1 MPAPVDSP
9 AGSMDTVDKGVGR
22 LSWPRTVLA
31 TDNSFAGLVLRIM
44 LGVVMFPHGAQK
56 VFGWF
61 GGHGFSATMNSFTEN
76 MGIPWMFALLAV
88 LAESAGSVA
97 LIVGLLTRVAA
108 LGIGVVMTVAILM
121 VHWQNGF
128 FMNWFGAKGGEGFEF
143 HLLALG
149 MAVALI
155 IRGGGLWSIDRA
167 LAGKPT
173 QPSA

>member
-9 AGSMDTVDKGVGR
+9 TGSMDTVDKGAGR
-22 LSWPRTVLA
+22 LSWTRAVVA
-31 TDNSFAGLVLRIM
+31 TDNSLAGLVLRVM

-76 MGIPWMFALLAV
+76 MGIPWIFALLAV
-88 LAESAGSVA
+88 LAESLGSVG
-97 LIVGLLTRVAA
+97 LIVGFLTRVAA
-108 LGIGVVMTVAILM
+108 LGIGAVMAVAIVM

-128 FMNWFGAKGGEGFEF
+128 FMNWSSSRQGEGFEF

-149 MAVALI
+149 IAVALI
-155 IRGGGLWSIDRA
+155 IRGGGLCSVDRA
-167 LAGKPT
+167 LAGKPR
-173 QPSA
+173 